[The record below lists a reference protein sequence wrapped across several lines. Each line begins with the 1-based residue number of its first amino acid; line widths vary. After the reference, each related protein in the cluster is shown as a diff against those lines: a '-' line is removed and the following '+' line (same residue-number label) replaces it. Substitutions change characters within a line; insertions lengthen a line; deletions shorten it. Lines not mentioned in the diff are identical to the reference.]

1 MLSLLRTQ
9 KLPNKRP
16 KEGKTMQIRFNSQI
30 ILTIPVLVALVI
42 SLMPMPSSAFVPED
56 LERLKESKKCPG
68 CDLRGADLRGLN
80 LTKSNL
86 EGANLMGANLE
97 GVTLEG
103 ASLED
108 ASCEKTNLRNAKLHG
123 TSMDH
128 ATIDGADFNGADL
141 QDVTWIDGRVC
152 KKGSIGVC
160 K

>member
-1 MLSLLRTQ
+1 M
-9 KLPNKRP
+9 KGIN
-16 KEGKTMQIRFNSQI
+16 MNIRFNTPV
-30 ILTIPVLVALVI
+30 ILSIPVLIALVF
-42 SLMPMPSSAFVPED
+42 SLMPAPSSAFVPED

-80 LTKSNL
+80 LNAANL

-97 GVTLEG
+97 GVSLE
-103 ASLED
+103 AATLED